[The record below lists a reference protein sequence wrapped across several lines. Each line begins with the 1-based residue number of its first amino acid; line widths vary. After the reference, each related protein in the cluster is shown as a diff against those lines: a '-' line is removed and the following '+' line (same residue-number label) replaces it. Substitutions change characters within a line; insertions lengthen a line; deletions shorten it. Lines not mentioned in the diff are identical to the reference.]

1 MKLKTMVYY
10 GLKKV
15 CGAKTRKG
23 TPCQCKQL
31 FRGGKCR
38 LHGGFSSSAK
48 TPEGRQAIAE
58 ATRKRMA
65 SGQQQRALEGFYRW
79 LAGGGREML
88 SKLAKARH
96 RRRLQTHIK
105 VRF

>member
-1 MKLKTMVYY
+1 MKHKITCKAYARST
-10 GLKKV
+10 GNPCK
-15 CGAKTRKG
+15 AKAMSNGR
-23 TPCQCKQL
+23 CV
-31 FRGGKCR
+31 R
-38 LHGGFSSSAK
+38 HGGASTGPK
-48 TPEGRQAIAE
+48 TQEGRRVIAE

-96 RRRLQTHIK
+96 RRRLQTHSK
-105 VRF
+105 DRF